1 MVLFIDHAPIN
12 FETHNQNNEVVT
24 IKKEVCNLHNRC

>member
-1 MVLFIDHAPIN
+1 MVLFIDHASIN

-24 IKKEVCNLHNRC
+24 IKKEEPVSL